1 MTLSRRTP
9 GGASDQ
15 DMHVEEKQRN
25 KGVIMPDVAVK
36 NLDSRELSW
45 TALDGSK
52 RTAVKLRTVFVGRGT
67 YLPGWKRSDLEG
79 KKTGK
84 TSQAHIGYIVSGRMI
99 VKGVDGKEVAIGPG
113 DAFEVTP
120 GHDAWVVGKEPCV
133 ALDFGNLT

>member
-1 MTLSRRTP
+1 MTLSRRKL

-25 KGVIMPDVAVK
+25 KNIMPDVVVK
-36 NLDSRELSW
+36 NLGSQELSW

-67 YLPGWKRSDLEG
+67 YLPGWKWSNHEG

-84 TSQAHIGYIVSGRMI
+84 TAQAHIGYIVSGRMI
-99 VKGVDGKEVAIGPG
+99 VKGVDGRKIAIGPG

-120 GHDAWVVGKEPCV
+120 GHDAWVLGNEPCV

>member
-1 MTLSRRTP
+1 MKYTI
-9 GGASDQ
+9 
-15 DMHVEEKQRN
+15 HVETKQGN
-25 KGVIMPDVAVK
+25 KSIMSEVLVK
-36 NLDSRELSW
+36 NLDNQEHSW
-45 TALDGSK
+45 TALDGST

-67 YLPGWKRSDLEG
+67 YLPGWKWSDHEG

-120 GHDAWVVGKEPCV
+120 GHDAWVLGNEACV